1 MAALIACGIRRVTS
15 PAAGSG
21 RRRVA
26 VFVLAVP
33 LILAL
38 AGCTLPAPAG
48 VAPLRYRDAI
58 FSNFT
63 ETDGIPYATA
73 PDASGTTQSW
83 SLDMYTPTGDTQT
96 SRPGIVLVHGGG
108 FRGGNSKNGAM
119 VTLAKAFAQRGYVAV
134 SINYPLLAGTDICSK
149 DPTPTQTCINAAF
162 AAQHAAQAAARYLRA
177 NTTRYGVDPTRIAVE
192 GGSAGAVTALAVAV
206 NSGDPGTDGNP
217 GYSSQV
223 QAAMAIS
230 GELPHSFADLYDP
243 SDAPVLM
250 FNGTADQTVPFAKG
264 AQTAADLQ
272 TAGVPIVFEPLQGA
286 GHVPFNTD
294 GDTLVTQSVYFAYYF
309 MHLDQ
314 AAGQP
319 ASAARLMKAQ
329 EARFAQEPA
338 VRALLKRQAAW
349 YARHQ
354 HQVKHHRRHIPT
366 TH

>member
-1 MAALIACGIRRVTS
+1 MAAHTICGARRVPCAVRT
-15 PAAGSG
+15 G

-26 VFVLAVP
+26 LFVFAVP
-33 LILAL
+33 LIVAL

-48 VAPLRYRDAI
+48 IAPLRYRDAI

-73 PDASGTTQSW
+73 PDVSGTTQSW
-83 SLDMYTPTGDTQT
+83 SLDRYTPTGDTQT
-96 SRPGIVLVHGGG
+96 SRPAIVLVHGGG

-134 SINYPLLAGTDICSK
+134 SINYPLLAGTDVCSK

-162 AAQHAAQAAARYLRA
+162 AAQHAAQAAVRFLRA
-177 NTTRYGVDPTRIAVE
+177 NATQYGVDPTRIAVE

-230 GELPHSFADLYDP
+230 GELPHSFAGLYDP
-243 SDAPVLM
+243 TDAPVLM

-264 AQTAADLQ
+264 AQTAGDLQ
-272 TAGVPIVFEPLQGA
+272 TAGVPIVFEPLEGA
-286 GHVPFNTD
+286 GHVPFNTE
-294 GDTLVTQSVYFAYYF
+294 GATLVTQSVYFAYYF
-309 MHLDQ
+309 MNLDR
-314 AAGQP
+314 AVGQP
-319 ASAARLMKAQ
+319 ASAARLTQAQ

-338 VRALLKRQAAW
+338 VRALLKRRAAW
-349 YARHQ
+349 YARHW
-354 HQVKHHRRHIPT
+354 HQVKHHGRHIT
-366 TH
+366 ENH